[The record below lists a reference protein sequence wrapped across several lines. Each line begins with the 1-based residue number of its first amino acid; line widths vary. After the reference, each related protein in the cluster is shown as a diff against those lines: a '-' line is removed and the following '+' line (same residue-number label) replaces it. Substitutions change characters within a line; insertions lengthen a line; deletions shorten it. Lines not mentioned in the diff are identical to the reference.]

1 MDTVPPVNLEKQIK
15 RHVIGR
21 SHGFYAM
28 CTPGLEETCARE
40 LARLSDTITV
50 LSVTPGGVGFS
61 GRLEDLMR
69 ANLHLRTAGRVLMR
83 LATFNAANFRQLRK
97 RAAAIAWDRYLP
109 EGCLP
114 LCKVSAHRSRLYHS
128 GAVSDQLTA
137 VIADFWQHRHVVS
150 RTDPGQVLYLRLEED
165 VATVSLDG
173 SGANLYLRGI
183 KRHGARAPLRETL
196 AAGILHL
203 AGYDPDRPLLDPMCG
218 GGTFSLEAAL
228 IAKRIAPGLFRQF
241 AFMQW
246 PAFRQPRWR
255 HLTVSA
261 REEARSLACP
271 MIHASDTD
279 ADACRGLE
287 ETVERFAMADAV
299 RVSCRDFFSI
309 TPTLDLLGDGRPGLV
324 VLNPP
329 YGRRLISDRQPR
341 RYYKHIGEK
350 LHADFRGWQAAV
362 ILPEAALI
370 GSLPLGSRAT
380 RLSHGGLTIWLQVGI
395 VS

>member
-1 MDTVPPVNLEKQIK
+1 
-15 RHVIGR
+15 
-21 SHGFYAM
+21 
-28 CTPGLEETCARE
+28 
-40 LARLSDTITV
+40 
-50 LSVTPGGVGFS
+50 
-61 GRLEDLMR
+61 
-69 ANLHLRTAGRVLMR
+69 
-83 LATFNAANFRQLRK
+83 
-97 RAAAIAWDRYLP
+97 LP

-137 VIADFWQHRHVVS
+137 VIADFWQHRHIVS
-150 RTDPGQVLYLRLEED
+150 RTDPGQMLYLRLEED
-165 VATVSLDG
+165 AATVSLDS

-228 IAKRIAPGLFRQF
+228 IAKRIAPGLFREF

-255 HLTVSA
+255 HLTASA
-261 REEARSLACP
+261 REAARSLARP
-271 MIHASDTD
+271 MIHASDMD

-287 ETVERFAMADAV
+287 ETVERVAMADAV
-299 RVSCRDFFSI
+299 RVACRDFFSI

-362 ILPEAALI
+362 ILPEAGLI
-370 GSLPLGSRAT
+370 GSLPLDSRAT

-395 VS
+395 VA